1 MTAGSKIGFQPQPI
15 APSDIE
21 QYREYNNTQLTS
33 MRNIFFNQSRSNIDL
48 KSMVKLY
55 NNERNRNRRK

>member
-1 MTAGSKIGFQPQPI
+1 MTAGSKIGFQPHPI

-33 MRNIFFNQSRSNIDL
+33 MRNIFFNQSRSNIDF

-55 NNERNRNRRK
+55 NERNRNRRK